1 VAINRELQEF
11 VRQEVASFKDQGTYR
26 TKRVLQSE
34 QGARV
39 LLDGRRVVML
49 GSSNYLGLASDP
61 RVKEAAKKAV
71 DEYGNG
77 AASVSEVCGLTDL
90 HHQLRR
96 RLARFL
102 GTEDALIYPS
112 CSTANAGVIDGL
124 MREGDVIFSDQ
135 FNHASIVD
143 GCRISTA
150 AKKVYPHKDLARLE
164 ELLREAGDARLRMIV
179 TDGVFSMEGD
189 TAPLDKIV
197 ELGDEYGAIIVVDES
212 HALGVLG
219 QRGKGTIEQYGV
231 EGQIDIQTGTFGKA
245 LGGAGGGYVCG
256 SEELVD
262 YLYHRSR
269 SFIFTNALPPATVA
283 GALTALTIL
292 EEEPDLVQRLRHN
305 TEYFRAG
312 IETMGLQLLGGE
324 SPITPV
330 VIGETPKAY
339 AMADRLLEEGVFLAA
354 VGYPVVPVG
363 EARLR
368 AQISA
373 ALTTDD
379 LDFAL
384 ERIESAARVLGV
396 V

>member
-1 VAINRELQEF
+1 MNRELDEF
-11 VRQEVASFKDQGTYR
+11 VRREVASFKEQGTFR
-26 TKRVLQSE
+26 TKHVLQSE
-34 QGARV
+34 QGGRA
-39 LLDGRRVVML
+39 LLDGKRVVML

-61 RVKEAAKKAV
+61 RVKEAAKEAV
-71 DEYGNG
+71 DKYGCG

-90 HHQLRR
+90 HYELRG

-102 GTEDALIYPS
+102 GTEDALLYPS

-124 MREGDVIFSDQ
+124 LRKEDVVFSDQ
-135 FNHASIVD
+135 LNHASIID
-143 GCRISTA
+143 GCRICAA
-150 AKKVYPHKDLARLE
+150 AKKVYPHKDLGALE
-164 ELLREAGDARLRMIV
+164 EQLCDARDARLRMIV

-189 TAPLDKIV
+189 TAPLDRIV
-197 ELGDEYGAIIVVDES
+197 ELAKRYAAIVVVDES

-219 QRGKGTIEQYGV
+219 VAGKGTVEQYGV
-231 EGQIDIQTGTFGKA
+231 GSQIDVQTGTMGKA

-256 SEELVD
+256 SRDLVD

-269 SFIFTNALPPATVA
+269 AFIFTNALPPATVA
-283 GALTALTIL
+283 AALAALTIL
-292 EEEPDLVQRLRHN
+292 EEDPGLVRRLRGN
-305 TEYFRAG
+305 TLYFREG
-312 IETMGLQLLGGE
+312 IESIGLKLLGGE
-324 SPITPV
+324 SAITPIL
-330 VIGETPKAY
+330 IGDTPKAY
-339 AMADRLLEEGVFLAA
+339 AMAGRLMEEGVFLGA

-368 AQISA
+368 VQVTA

-384 ERIESAARVLGV
+384 ECIESVARELLV

>member
-1 VAINRELQEF
+1 MNRELDEF
-11 VRQEVASFKDQGTYR
+11 VEREVTSFKEQGTYR

-34 QGARV
+34 QAGRV
-39 LLDGRRVVML
+39 VLDGKRVVML

-61 RVKEAAKKAV
+61 RVKEAAKRAV
-71 DEYGNG
+71 DRYGCG

-90 HHQLRR
+90 HYELRR

-102 GTEDALIYPS
+102 GTEDALLYPS

-124 MREGDVIFSDQ
+124 MRDGDVIISDQ
-135 FNHASIVD
+135 YNHASIID

-150 AKKVYPHKDLARLE
+150 EKKVYPHKDLAVLE
-164 ELLREAGDARLRMIV
+164 DHLRNAGDARLRMIV

-197 ELGDEYGAIIVVDES
+197 ELGERYSAMTVVDDS
-212 HALGVLG
+212 HSLGVLG
-219 QRGKGTIEQYGV
+219 DRGKGTIEHYGV
-231 EGQIDIQTGTFGKA
+231 EGRIDVQTGTFGKA

-256 SEELVD
+256 TQDLVD

-292 EEEPDLVQRLRHN
+292 EEDPGLVQRLREN
-305 TEYFRAG
+305 TQHFRAG
-312 IETMGLQLLGGE
+312 VESIGLKLLGGE
-324 SPITPV
+324 SPITPI

-339 AMADRLLEEGVFLAA
+339 AMAERLMEDGVFLAA
-354 VGYPVVPVG
+354 VGYPVVPEG

-368 AQISA
+368 AQVTA
-373 ALTTDD
+373 ALSTDD
-379 LDFAL
+379 LDFSL
-384 ERIESAARVLGV
+384 QRIEGTARALGV

>member
-1 VAINRELQEF
+1 MNRELHEF
-11 VRQEVASFKDQGTYR
+11 VHQEVASFKEQGTFK

-34 QGARV
+34 QGGRA
-39 LLDGRRVVML
+39 LLDGKRVVML
-49 GSSNYLGLASDP
+49 GSSNYLGLASHP
-61 RVKEAAKKAV
+61 RVKEAAKQAV
-71 DEYGNG
+71 DKYGCG

-90 HHQLRR
+90 HYELRS

-102 GTEDALIYPS
+102 GTEDALLYPS

-124 MREGDVIFSDQ
+124 LRKEDVVFSDE
-135 FNHASIVD
+135 FNHASIID
-143 GCRISTA
+143 GCRICVA
-150 AKKVYPHKDLARLE
+150 GKKVYPHKDLGTLE
-164 ELLREAGDARLRMIV
+164 EQLRAAGEARLRMVV

-197 ELGDEYGAIIVVDES
+197 QLAKTHSAILVVDES

-219 QRGKGTIEQYGV
+219 ARGKGTVEEYGV
-231 EGQIDIQTGTFGKA
+231 EGQVDIQTGTMGKA

-256 SEELVD
+256 SRDLVD

-269 SFIFTNALPPATVA
+269 AFIFTNALPPATVA
-283 GALTALTIL
+283 GALEALTIL
-292 EEEPDLVQRLRHN
+292 EEDPGLVERLREN
-305 TEYFRAG
+305 RRYFRDG
-312 IETMGLQLLGGE
+312 IETIGLKLLGGE
-324 SPITPV
+324 SAITPIM
-330 VIGETPKAY
+330 IGDAAKAF
-339 AMADRLLEEGVFLAA
+339 AMADTLLDEGVFLAA

-368 AQISA
+368 VQVTA
-373 ALTTDD
+373 ALTRDD

-384 ERIESAARVLGV
+384 ERIDSTARKLGV

>member
-1 VAINRELQEF
+1 MNRELDEF
-11 VRQEVASFKDQGTYR
+11 VRREVASFKEQGTFR
-26 TKRVLQSE
+26 TKHVLQSE
-34 QGARV
+34 QGGRA
-39 LLDGRRVVML
+39 LLDGKRVVML

-61 RVKEAAKKAV
+61 RVKEAAKEAV
-71 DEYGNG
+71 DKYGCG

-90 HHQLRR
+90 HYELRG

-102 GTEDALIYPS
+102 GTEDALLYPS

-124 MREGDVIFSDQ
+124 LRKEDVVFSDQ
-135 FNHASIVD
+135 LNHASIID
-143 GCRISTA
+143 GCRICAA
-150 AKKVYPHKDLARLE
+150 AKKVYPHKDLGTLE
-164 ELLREAGDARLRMIV
+164 EQLRDAGDARLRMIV

-189 TAPLDKIV
+189 TAPLDRIV
-197 ELGDEYGAIIVVDES
+197 ELAKRYAAIVVVDES

-219 QRGKGTIEQYGV
+219 VAGKGTVEQYGV
-231 EGQIDIQTGTFGKA
+231 GSQIDVQTGTMGKA

-256 SEELVD
+256 SRDLVD

-269 SFIFTNALPPATVA
+269 AFIFTNALPPATVA
-283 GALTALTIL
+283 AALAALTIL
-292 EEEPDLVQRLRHN
+292 EEDPGLVRRLRGN
-305 TEYFRAG
+305 TLYFREG
-312 IETMGLQLLGGE
+312 IESIGLKLLGGE
-324 SPITPV
+324 SAITPIL
-330 VIGETPKAY
+330 IGDTPKAY
-339 AMADRLLEEGVFLAA
+339 AMAGRLMEEGVFLGA

-368 AQISA
+368 VQVTA

-384 ERIESAARVLGV
+384 ECIESVARELLV

>member
-1 VAINRELQEF
+1 MNRELAEF
-11 VRQEVASFKDQGTYR
+11 VGTEVASFKEQGTYR

-34 QGARV
+34 QAGRV
-39 LLDGRRVVML
+39 LLDGKRVVML

-61 RVKEAAKKAV
+61 RVKEAAKAAV
-71 DEYGNG
+71 DKYGCG

-90 HHQLRR
+90 HYELRG

-102 GTEDALIYPS
+102 GSEDTLLYTS
-112 CSTANAGVIDGL
+112 CTTANMGVIDGL
-124 MREGDVIFSDQ
+124 MREGEVIFSDQ
-135 FNHASIVD
+135 LNHASIID

-150 AKKVYPHKDLARLE
+150 TTKVYPHKDLATLE
-164 ELLREAGDARLRMIV
+164 QHLGDSGDARLRMIV

-197 ELGDEYGAIIVVDES
+197 ELADRYSAITVVDES
-212 HALGVLG
+212 HAFGVLG
-219 QRGKGTIEQYGV
+219 QRGKGTVEQYGV

-256 SEELVD
+256 SHDLVD

-283 GALTALTIL
+283 GALAALSIL
-292 EEEPDLVQRLRHN
+292 EEDPGLVQRLRDN
-305 TEYFRAG
+305 TAHFRAG
-312 IETMGLQLLGGE
+312 IETIGLKLLGGE
-324 SPITPV
+324 SPITPII
-330 VIGETPKAY
+330 IGETPQAY

-373 ALTTDD
+373 ALTVED

-384 ERIESAARVLGV
+384 ECIDKAARALSV

>member
-1 VAINRELQEF
+1 MNRELAEF
-11 VRQEVASFKDQGTYR
+11 VGTEVASFKEQGTYR

-34 QGARV
+34 QAGRV
-39 LLDGRRVVML
+39 LLDGKRVVML

-71 DEYGNG
+71 DQYGCG

-90 HHQLRR
+90 HYELRG
-96 RLARFL
+96 RLAHFL
-102 GTEDALIYPS
+102 GSEDALIYPS
-112 CSTANAGVIDGL
+112 CTTANMGVIDGL
-124 MREGDVIFSDQ
+124 MHEGDVIFSDQ
-135 FNHASIVD
+135 LNHASIID

-150 AKKVYPHKDLARLE
+150 TTKVYPHKDLGTLE
-164 ELLREAGDARLRMIV
+164 QYLGDAGDARLRMIV

-189 TAPLDKIV
+189 TGPLDKIV
-197 ELGDEYGAIIVVDES
+197 ELADSYSAITVVDES

-219 QRGKGTIEQYGV
+219 RRGKGTVEQYGV
-231 EGQIDIQTGTFGKA
+231 EGQIDVQTGTFGKA

-256 SEELVD
+256 SQDLVD

-283 GALTALTIL
+283 GALAALLIL
-292 EEEPDLVQRLRHN
+292 EKDPGLVQRLRDN
-305 TEYFRAG
+305 TAHFRAG
-312 IETMGLQLLGGE
+312 IETIGLKLLGGE
-324 SPITPV
+324 SPITPII
-330 VIGETPKAY
+330 IGETPQAY

-373 ALTTDD
+373 ALTVED

-384 ERIESAARVLGV
+384 ERIDRAARALSV

>member
-1 VAINRELQEF
+1 
-11 VRQEVASFKDQGTYR
+11 
-26 TKRVLQSE
+26 VLQSE
-34 QGARV
+34 QAGRV
-39 LLDGRRVVML
+39 LLDGKRVVML

-71 DEYGNG
+71 DQYGCG

-90 HHQLRR
+90 HYELRG
-96 RLARFL
+96 RLAHFL
-102 GTEDALIYPS
+102 GSEDALIYPS
-112 CSTANAGVIDGL
+112 CTTANMGVIDGL
-124 MREGDVIFSDQ
+124 MHEGDVIFSDQ
-135 FNHASIVD
+135 LNHASIID

-150 AKKVYPHKDLARLE
+150 TTKVYPHKDLGTLE
-164 ELLREAGDARLRMIV
+164 QYLGDAGDARLRMIV

-189 TAPLDKIV
+189 TGPLDKIV
-197 ELGDEYGAIIVVDES
+197 ELADSYSAITVVDES

-219 QRGKGTIEQYGV
+219 RRGKGTVEQYGV
-231 EGQIDIQTGTFGKA
+231 EGQIDVQTGTFGKA

-256 SEELVD
+256 SQDLVD

-283 GALTALTIL
+283 GALAALLIL
-292 EEEPDLVQRLRHN
+292 EKDPGLVQRLRDN
-305 TEYFRAG
+305 TAHFRAG
-312 IETMGLQLLGGE
+312 IETIGLKLLGGE
-324 SPITPV
+324 SPITPII
-330 VIGETPKAY
+330 IGETPQAY

-373 ALTTDD
+373 ALTVED

-384 ERIESAARVLGV
+384 ERIDRAARALSV

>member
-1 VAINRELQEF
+1 MNRELAEF
-11 VRQEVASFKDQGTYR
+11 VGTEVASFKEQGTYR

-34 QGARV
+34 QAGRV
-39 LLDGRRVVML
+39 LLDGKRVVMM

-61 RVKEAAKKAV
+61 RVKEAAKQAV
-71 DEYGNG
+71 DKYGCG

-90 HHQLRR
+90 HYELRG

-102 GTEDALIYPS
+102 GSEDALIYTS
-112 CSTANAGVIDGL
+112 CTTANMGVIDSL

-135 FNHASIVD
+135 LNHASIID

-150 AKKVYPHKDLARLE
+150 STKVYPHKDLATLE
-164 ELLREAGDARLRMIV
+164 RYLGDAGDARLRMIV

-189 TAPLDKIV
+189 TGPLDKIV
-197 ELGDEYGAIIVVDES
+197 DLADRYSAITVVDES

-219 QRGKGTIEQYGV
+219 PRGKGTVEQYGV

-256 SEELVD
+256 SQDLVD

-283 GALTALTIL
+283 GALAALTIL
-292 EEEPDLVQRLRHN
+292 EEDPGLVQRLRDN
-305 TEYFRAG
+305 TEHFRAG
-312 IETMGLQLLGGE
+312 IETIGLKLLGGE

-330 VIGETPKAY
+330 VIGETPQAY
-339 AMADRLLEEGVFLAA
+339 AMADRLLEDGVFLAA

-373 ALTTDD
+373 ALTVED

-384 ERIESAARVLGV
+384 ECIDKAARALSAV
-396 V
+396 

>member
-1 VAINRELQEF
+1 MNRELHEF
-11 VRQEVASFKDQGTYR
+11 VHQEVTTFKEQGTFK

-34 QGARV
+34 QGGRA
-39 LLDGRRVVML
+39 LLDGKRVVML
-49 GSSNYLGLASDP
+49 GSSNYLGLAAHP
-61 RVKEAAKKAV
+61 RVKEAAKQAV
-71 DEYGNG
+71 DKYGCG

-90 HHQLRR
+90 HYELRR

-102 GTEDALIYPS
+102 STEDTLLYPS

-124 MREGDVIFSDQ
+124 LRKEDVVFSDQ
-135 FNHASIVD
+135 FNHASIID
-143 GCRISTA
+143 GCRICA
-150 AKKVYPHKDLARLE
+150 ADKKVYPHKDLGRLE
-164 ELLREAGDARLRMIV
+164 GHLRDAGEARLRMVV

-197 ELGDEYGAIIVVDES
+197 QLAKTYSAILVVDES

-219 QRGKGTIEQYGV
+219 ARGKGTVEVYGV
-231 EGQIDIQTGTFGKA
+231 EGQVDIQTGTMGKA

-256 SEELVD
+256 SRDLVD

-269 SFIFTNALPPATVA
+269 AFIFTNALPPATVA
-283 GALTALTIL
+283 GALEALTIL
-292 EEEPDLVQRLRHN
+292 EEDPGLVERLREN
-305 TEYFRAG
+305 RRYFRAG
-312 IETMGLQLLGGE
+312 IETIGLRLLGGE
-324 SPITPV
+324 SAITPIM
-330 VIGETPKAY
+330 IGDAAKAF
-339 AMADRLLEEGVFLAA
+339 AMADTLLDEGVFLAA

-368 AQISA
+368 VQVTA
-373 ALTTDD
+373 ALTRDD

-384 ERIESAARVLGV
+384 ERIDSTARKLGV

>member
-1 VAINRELQEF
+1 MNRELHEF
-11 VRQEVASFKDQGTYR
+11 VQQEVTSFKEQGTFK

-34 QGARV
+34 QRGRA
-39 LLDGRRVVML
+39 LLDGKRVVML
-49 GSSNYLGLASDP
+49 GSSNYLGLASHP
-61 RVKEAAKKAV
+61 RVKEAAKRAV
-71 DEYGNG
+71 DKYGCG

-90 HHQLRR
+90 HYELRR

-102 GTEDALIYPS
+102 GTEDALLYPS

-124 MREGDVIFSDQ
+124 LRKEDVVVSDQ
-135 FNHASIVD
+135 LNHASIID
-143 GCRISTA
+143 GCRICA
-150 AKKVYPHKDLARLE
+150 AGKKVYSHKDLVALE
-164 ELLREAGDARLRMIV
+164 QHLRDAGDARLRMIV

-197 ELGDEYGAIIVVDES
+197 QLANTYSAILVVDES

-219 QRGKGTIEQYGV
+219 ARGKGTVEEYGV
-231 EGQIDIQTGTFGKA
+231 EGQVDIQTGTMGKA

-256 SEELVD
+256 SRDVVD

-269 SFIFTNALPPATVA
+269 AFIFTNALPPATVA
-283 GALTALTIL
+283 AALEALTIL
-292 EEEPDLVQRLRHN
+292 EEDPGLVQRLREN
-305 TEYFRAG
+305 IRCFRSG
-312 IETMGLQLLGGE
+312 IETVGLRLLGGE
-324 SPITPV
+324 SAITPIL
-330 VIGETPKAY
+330 IGDTPQTY
-339 AMADRLLEEGVFLAA
+339 AMADQLLEDGVFLAA

-368 AQISA
+368 VQITA

-379 LDFAL
+379 LDFSL
-384 ERIESAARVLGV
+384 ECIDRTARKLGV